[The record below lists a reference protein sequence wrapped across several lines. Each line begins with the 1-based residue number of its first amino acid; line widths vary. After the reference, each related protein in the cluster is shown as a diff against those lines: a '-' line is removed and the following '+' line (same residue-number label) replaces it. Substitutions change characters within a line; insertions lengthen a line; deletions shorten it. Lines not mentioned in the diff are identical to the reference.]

1 MTREAQMIPHL
12 KTFMISHITK
22 KKKKKLNHIILIDTR
37 KKEADIFMMK
47 NASSKEEICN
57 LKIFII
63 IVTIMKNL

>member
-12 KTFMISHITK
+12 KTFMISHIT
-22 KKKKKLNHIILIDTR
+22 KKKLNHIILIDTR